1 MLDVLRLLET
11 SLQVVQTGVSPVGSG
26 SLHSYNSNKNSSNM
40 NNFDTVVS
48 RADTASL
55 KWELYRGKDILPFW
69 VADMDFPV
77 APPIQQAL
85 EARIAHGIFGY
96 TVPPDGMSKAVISHL
111 EKHYEWQVDPAWIVW
126 LPGVVSGLAVSC
138 RAFCPDGHE
147 IVVNPPIY
155 HHFFDSHEVAR
166 QEVVRVPL
174 KRENDRWT
182 YDMDAMEA
190 AFNSKTS
197 LMMMCSPHNPTG
209 TVFKPYEL
217 AALAQLCKQHDV
229 IMVSDEIHCD
239 LVIDRAARHY
249 PTAAAVPDMAERT
262 VTLMSGSKTWNI
274 AGLNCSFAI
283 IPDAGLRGKFQQS
296 ARSIVPGVPPLAFEA
311 TLAAYRDAQ
320 EWREQLLDYLAGNLA
335 YIKSTLG
342 QTDGLLVE
350 PMQATYLAWIDATAL
365 GLDDTKGFFEQHGV
379 GLSSGEQFGQPNYVR
394 LNFACPR
401 ATLEEGIRRMQAA
414 IATL

>member
-1 MLDVLRLLET
+1 MTD
-11 SLQVVQTGVSPVGSG
+11 
-26 SLHSYNSNKNSSNM
+26 
-40 NNFDTVVS
+40 FDTVIS
-48 RADTASL
+48 RADTSSL
-55 KWELYRGKDILPFW
+55 KWDLYRNQDILPFW
-69 VADMDFPV
+69 VADMDFAV
-77 APPIQQAL
+77 AEPIQAAL
-85 EARIAHGIFGY
+85 EARLAHGIYGY
-96 TVPPDGMSKAVISHL
+96 TLAPEGMSDAVISHL
-111 EKHYEWQVDPAWIVW
+111 KTEYDWQVDPSWIVW
-126 LPGVVSGLAVSC
+126 LPGVVTGLAVCC

-182 YDMDAMEA
+182 YDMDAIKA
-190 AFNSKTS
+190 AFTDKTS

-209 TVFKPYEL
+209 TVFKPEEL
-217 AALAQLCKQHDV
+217 QALAQLCEEHDV

-239 LVIDRAARHY
+239 LVIDRSAKHY
-249 PTAAAVPDMAERT
+249 PTAAAAPDMAGRT
-262 VTLMSGSKTWNI
+262 ITLMSGSKTWNL

-283 IPDAGLRGKFQQS
+283 IPDEPRRKQFQLS
-296 ARSIVPGVPPLAFEA
+296 AKSIVPMVPPLAYTA

-320 EWREQLLDYLAGNLA
+320 PWRQDLLDYLAGNLA
-335 YIKSTLG
+335 YINETLG
-342 QTDGLLVE
+342 ETPGLVVE

-379 GLSSGEQFGQPNYVR
+379 GLSSGEQFGQPHYVR

-401 ATLEEGIRRMQAA
+401 ATLEEGVRRMQAA
-414 IATL
+414 VASVKA